1 MTVTRGD
8 KLTHGENL
16 IPRYL
21 YLPAEDRE
29 NFNIGQYFEL
39 SNKFIEE
46 SRKFTNVLIH
56 CVAGISRS
64 ATLVAAY
71 IMGKYNHTA
80 HDAIAFV
87 KRRRNKVYI
96 SLFRYHQIEDFVS
109 SCEKSNQQ
117 MCQKRSKMTKKPFQ
131 VLLKSKR

>member
-8 KLTHGENL
+8 KLSHGENL

-21 YLPAEDRE
+21 YLPAEDKE

-80 HDAIAFV
+80 NDAIAFV
-87 KRRRNKVYI
+87 KRRRNKVYFL
-96 SLFRYHQIEDFVS
+96 LFRYHQIEDFVS
-109 SCEKSNQQ
+109 S
-117 MCQKRSKMTKKPFQ
+117 
-131 VLLKSKR
+131 